1 MKGSITHLQTVSR
14 DTEWMKFYLAQKNTN
29 GTFSKNITPLIS
41 LKINEVFNLYVR
53 PHCLILL
60 SPNQLSKL
68 GNQKLIICSLT
79 GALCC
84 LGPPPYLWILSTIS
98 TWTCMIYHQ
107 FMEVRK
113 THWHEGFLLRV
124 WQRGR
129 KLDPSVVIPCS
140 GWPAGIIGGAPC
152 SPGLMKDIIFQ
163 TGIKEITVSLNFNN
177 NSVVWDIIAAFFQN

>member
-1 MKGSITHLQTVSR
+1 
-14 DTEWMKFYLAQKNTN
+14 
-29 GTFSKNITPLIS
+29 
-41 LKINEVFNLYVR
+41 
-53 PHCLILL
+53 
-60 SPNQLSKL
+60 
-68 GNQKLIICSLT
+68 
-79 GALCC
+79 
-84 LGPPPYLWILSTIS
+84 
-98 TWTCMIYHQ
+98 MIYHQ

-152 SPGLMKDIIFQ
+152 SPGLMRDIIFQ

-177 NSVVWDIIAAFFQN
+177 NSVVWDIIATFFSKLVFTEKENMQFMCFSFYTLGGAQFQRNPSIIYSSKNNKLCVNKSKSLLENCHNISKSLLMRVITTFEVKRCT